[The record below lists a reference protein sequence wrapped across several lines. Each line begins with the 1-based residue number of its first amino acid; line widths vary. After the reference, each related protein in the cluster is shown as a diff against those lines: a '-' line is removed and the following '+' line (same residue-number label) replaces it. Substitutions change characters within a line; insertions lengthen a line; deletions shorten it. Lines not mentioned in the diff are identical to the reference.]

1 MSNGQNSEQQQLR
14 PYRYIVGAFLAV
26 IFAVLIIFLVNGIV
40 KHLDRLPSV
49 EQYRQLQTVDGRAL
63 KACALDLKQL
73 ELKIRTQAGK
83 ILSQSKADPH
93 EQIWQ
98 SFEEQRLKIVARCK
112 LNQESSDLAHISL
125 AKSAELVESELRS
138 FHLLLA
144 KFNRESQEYSAE
156 FQAEIQRFESL
167 LEKLSKSQ

>member
-1 MSNGQNSEQQQLR
+1 MEQQQLR

-26 IFAVLIIFLVNGIV
+26 IFAVLITFLVNGIV

-49 EQYRQLQTVDGRAL
+49 DQYRQLQTVDSRAL

-73 ELKIRTQAGK
+73 ELQIRNQAGK
-83 ILSQSKADPH
+83 ILSQPKAGAH
-93 EQIWQ
+93 EQVWQ

-112 LNQESSDLAHISL
+112 LNQESSDPAHISL

-144 KFNRESQEYSAE
+144 KFNRESKEYASE
-156 FQAEIQRFESL
+156 FQAELRRFEAL
-167 LEKLSKSQ
+167 LDKLTKGK